1 MKISVYR
8 KHEGG
13 ISNSQLH
20 KRNDLVFESK
30 KYIFENVDIITNYKY
45 TKFIK
50 LNFLIEKEIVLMN
63 SKKSNYNVNRFKY
76 WFYKLKYRFFLL
88 MDK

>member
-1 MKISVYR
+1 MLIKILKLESVYSFYNDNNFFE
-8 KHEGG
+8 KMK
-13 ISNSQLH
+13 NS
-20 KRNDLVFESK
+20 
-30 KYIFENVDIITNYKY
+30 KY

-76 WFYKLKYRFFLL
+76 WFYKFSVIISFIICF
-88 MDK
+88 

>member
-1 MKISVYR
+1 MSVYR

-20 KRNDLVFESK
+20 KRNDVVFESK

-63 SKKSNYNVNRFKY
+63 SKNSSYNINRFKY
-76 WFYKLKYRFFLL
+76 WFYKLTYKFVLFLN
-88 MDK
+88 K